1 MAPQGELEEVR
12 VAQEQA
18 KIKAL
23 VDELDRRCKEVAQ
36 GIKREELATA
46 NDVTFQ
52 AISKMLNT
60 NGEQSCFTLKYVPSI
75 ALKNPDKFAETVLFF
90 LCDMC
95 GREHPDKKR
104 PLTAEEENKLL
115 KEKLRAMKLD
125 QHPDFEGLM

>member
-12 VAQEQA
+12 VVQEQA

-23 VDELDRRCKEVAQ
+23 QGELDRLCKQAAYGVKME
-36 GIKREELATA
+36 RLATL

-60 NGEQSCFTLKYVPSI
+60 NGEQTCWNQKYTLSI
-75 ALKNPDKFAETVLFF
+75 AIENPDKFAETVLFF
-90 LCDMC
+90 LCDLC

-104 PLTAEEENKLL
+104 KLTEKEELKALKAIIREKQLDPLFK
-115 KEKLRAMKLD
+115 
-125 QHPDFEGLM
+125 GLI